1 MVGSVTTAALYVP
14 YLFND
19 DRGAELAAA
28 SDSAAST
35 NAKERVLV
43 TGASGFLGSHLVEQL
58 SASGHYQ
65 VIAADA
71 ARNAR
76 TAIVEALPN
85 VEFCEVDL
93 RDRAAVEAAVIDAS
107 SIVHL
112 AALRPKAVD
121 ARPREA
127 FEVNVVATYDLIELA
142 ATCGVRRIVFGS
154 SHSVYGHFKQ
164 PRTFR
169 FREHE
174 TGEAPGVG
182 MYGASKLA
190 VEAYLSAHAGSG
202 GADYLS
208 LRFGTIYGPRVNR
221 DNSLGGIMLD
231 AVAAVRRGDRPVV
244 QWHPDA
250 IHDLVYVTDGA
261 RAIVAALESKASATA
276 INIVG
281 PPLPSTEVF
290 GTLVDLVG
298 GDPADIDWQPDRA
311 RYQLVSQD
319 KMLATFGPVL
329 RTGLRD
335 GLRAFVEWGDAEL
348 TNAAPTATSGN

>member
-1 MVGSVTTAALYVP
+1 MTSPTTE
-14 YLFND
+14 N
-19 DRGAELAAA
+19 DRGKQLTAG
-28 SDSAAST
+28 SGSAGAPGTPTST
-35 NAKERVLV
+35 KETVLV

-58 SASGHYQ
+58 SASGRYR
-65 VIAADA
+65 VIGVDA
-71 ARNAR
+71 ARNGR
-76 TAIVEALPN
+76 TGIIESLPG
-85 VEFCEVDL
+85 VEFRELDL
-93 RDRAAVEAAVIDAS
+93 RDRTAVEGCVAEAG

-142 ATCGVRRIVFGS
+142 ADHDVRRIVFGS

-221 DNSLGGIMLD
+221 DNSLGGMMLD

-250 IHDLVYVTDGA
+250 IHDLVYVADGG
-261 RAIVAALESKASATA
+261 RAIVAALESEASATA
-276 INIVG
+276 INVVG
-281 PPLPSTEVF
+281 VPLRSTEVF

-311 RYQLVSQD
+311 RYQLVGQD
-319 KMLATFGPVL
+319 KMLATLGPVL
-329 RTGLRD
+329 STSLRD
-335 GLRAFVEWGDAEL
+335 GLRDFVEWGDAEL
-348 TNAAPTATSGN
+348 TNATPTATSKN